1 MNKKEIFAEL
11 GCLNGGIFNMES
23 SRSSRNVA
31 NQFEIHHTNGMVF
44 QSYQTTIAVKLK
56 SGEIYLDPMYKYSQ
70 TTSKYCNM
78 FLGMTSAE
86 RDKAIKMGIIKIV
99 DLNH

>member
-1 MNKKEIFAEL
+1 MDKKEIFTKL

-23 SRSSRNVA
+23 NRSGRNVT
-31 NQFEIHHTNGMVF
+31 NQFEIHHTNGIVF
-44 QSYQTTIAVKLK
+44 QSYQTIIAVKLK
-56 SGEIYLDPMYKYSQ
+56 SGEIYLDPIYKYSQ
-70 TTSKYCNM
+70 TTSKYCNA

-86 RDKAIKMGIIKIV
+86 RDNAIKMGVIKIV